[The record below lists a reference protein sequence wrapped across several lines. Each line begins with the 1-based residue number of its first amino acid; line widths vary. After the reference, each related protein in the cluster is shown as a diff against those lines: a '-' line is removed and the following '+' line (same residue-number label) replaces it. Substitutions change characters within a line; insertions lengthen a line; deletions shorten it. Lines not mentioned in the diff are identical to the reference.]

1 MENPKKDFLGLL
13 TQNKQRAYI
22 CSIICALY
30 YNDLRTMEKITIVG
44 AGSWGTALAAIL
56 GEKKHDVSLWC
67 RRKDLADEI
76 NKFRENKQYLHEA
89 KLPENV
95 IATNSIKEAAEK
107 SGIIVFAVPSAF
119 LRGIA
124 SSFSRFIRKD
134 AIILHVAKGMEEHS
148 GKTMSNILKE
158 ELGKHMRIAVMSG
171 PNHAEEVARKL
182 PTATV
187 IASENKSAREYLC
200 RVFSMP
206 YFKPYPHD
214 DVIGVEVCGAVKNII
229 AISIGICDG
238 LGLGDNAH
246 GSILTLGLSEMNAIG
261 RKFGAKRATCYGL
274 AGVGDLVATCFSE
287 HSRNRNFGYM
297 LAKGKTPEQIQKEMH
312 GMVAEG
318 VRNTKTIYDI
328 CIKNKINAPLIMQT
342 YKVLYGKIGITKAV
356 DQLLDII

>member
-1 MENPKKDFLGLL
+1 M
-13 TQNKQRAYI
+13 AYL

-30 YNDLRTMEKITIVG
+30 YNDLRTMEKITIIG

-119 LRGIA
+119 LRSMA
-124 SSFSRFIRKD
+124 SSFSRFIWKD

-158 ELGKHMRIAVMSG
+158 ELGKNMKIAVMSG

-229 AISIGICDG
+229 AVAIGVCDG
-238 LGLGDNAH
+238 LRSGDNAK
-246 GSILTLGLSEMNAIG
+246 GSILTLGLAEMNGIA
-261 RKFGAKRATCYGL
+261 RAFGAKRATCFGL
-274 AGVGDLVATCFSE
+274 AGVGDLIATCFSA
-287 HSRNRNFGYM
+287 HSRNRFVGEM
-297 LAKGKTPEQIQKEMH
+297 MAKGKNLDQIRGEMH

-318 VRNTKTIYDI
+318 IRTSRTLRELCTRKSIS
-328 CIKNKINAPLIMQT
+328 APLTTQT
-342 YKVLYGKIGITKAV
+342 YRVLYENVNLRDAIN
-356 DQLLDII
+356 DLLSMV